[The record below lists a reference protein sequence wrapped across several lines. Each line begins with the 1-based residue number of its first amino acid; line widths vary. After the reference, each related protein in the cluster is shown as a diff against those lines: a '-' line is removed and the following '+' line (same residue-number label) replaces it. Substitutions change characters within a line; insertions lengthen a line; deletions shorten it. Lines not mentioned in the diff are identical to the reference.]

1 MSFLAPSLLWGLLAA
16 SVPFIIHLVS
26 NRRVQKVEFST
37 VRFIKE
43 LEHETIRQLKLRQW
57 ILLILRTIAIVLLVM
72 VFARPVKVGYFP
84 VWAAGDQSARLTF
97 LLDNS
102 ASISATVNGE
112 SLLQRSKVTVL
123 KLLGGMQDSPFIEIY
138 QSSPLKRVLSE
149 KLVSIETVEQV
160 ISTIDETTLEDDLW
174 HGVNTVLNQSDLN
187 VGQSGKVATREF
199 YIFSDFPATVPE
211 AWQLYSQNISDSP
224 AAWRFYLFPQPV
236 LKDNMTILSATVAS
250 SLLMPNQ
257 LMTVTT
263 DISNQADV
271 LKNNTPVQLYFEN
284 NRVGQVVSDFAPLE
298 MKNFAFQ
305 AFPGKTGTVHA
316 VLEIPEDD
324 YGHDNQRFFQFY
336 VPDRIRCKIVASS
349 AEEMSP
355 LKFALDSINRQSQ
368 FVETEEQISS
378 DLAQLSLDEVD
389 VLILLNPSVLSN
401 SAYREVERF
410 TSDGGGVIIFLGDRI
425 VTSGGELLRS
435 AFAIPR
441 ATDLIV
447 LGSDAFH
454 SVDHIAEEH
463 PLLHNFPVKELTS
476 EMPQLFSHVRM
487 ASSTGGDVLLSLSDS
502 DPLLM
507 EFRRH
512 LASVLVF
519 TTLPDLRWTD
529 LPVRGIF
536 VPLLHRMLVYLAG
549 EISDGF
555 MLQIDSQLT
564 VPLSGSVISRELTLV
579 KPSGKRVLM
588 VPDYQK
594 EQLNIAGTDEV
605 GVYHLFADKNEIA
618 SFVVNIAESE
628 DPGRRLR
635 GKELMRLFPEQRSRL
650 VDADEDA
657 LLAVSEARRGT
668 ELWRPFL
675 LAALAVLALETW
687 VGRVRKEEESS

>member
-1 MSFLAPSLLWGLLAA
+1 MSFLAPSVLWGLLAA

-43 LEHETIRQLKLRQW
+43 LEHETIRQLKLRQL
-57 ILLILRTIAIVLLVM
+57 ILLILRSLAIVLLVM

-102 ASISATVNGE
+102 ASMSASVEGE
-112 SLLQRSKVTVL
+112 SLLQRSKRTVL
-123 KLLGGMQDSPFIEIY
+123 TLLGGMKESPFIEIY
-138 QSSPLKRVLSE
+138 QSSPPKRVLSE
-149 KLVSIETVEQV
+149 ELVSLETVERALAD
-160 ISTIDETTLEDDLW
+160 IDESTFEDDLW
-174 HGVNTVLNQSDLN
+174 NGMNSVLDQSDTN
-187 VGQSGKVATREF
+187 IGQSDVVATREF
-199 YIFSDFPATVPE
+199 YIFSDFPASVPE
-211 AWQLYSQNISDSP
+211 DWQLYSENVTDSP
-224 AAWRFYLFPQPV
+224 VARRFYLFPQPIPE
-236 LKDNMTILSATVAS
+236 DNVAILSASVAS
-250 SLLMPNQ
+250 TLLMPDQ

-263 DISNQADV
+263 DIRNQTAIV
-271 LKNNTPVQLYFEN
+271 KKNTAVQLYFED
-284 NRVGQVVSDFAPLE
+284 NRVGQVVSDFAPSE
-298 MKNFAFQ
+298 TKNFAFQ
-305 AFPGKTGTVHA
+305 AFPGKTGTIHA

-324 YGHDNQRFFQFY
+324 YDHDNQRFLQFY
-336 VPDRIRCKIVASS
+336 VPDRIRCKIVASA
-349 AEEMSP
+349 AEELSL

-368 FVETEEQISS
+368 FVEIEEQISS
-378 DLAQLSLDEVD
+378 DLAQLSLEGVD
-389 VLILLNPSVLSN
+389 ILILVNPSDMS
-401 SAYREVERF
+401 SGAYREVERF
-410 TSDGGGVIIFLGDRI
+410 TGDGGGVIIFLGNRV
-425 VTSGGELLRS
+425 VTSGGELFRS
-435 AFAIPR
+435 AFALPR

-447 LGSDAFH
+447 LGNDAFH
-454 SVDHIAEEH
+454 SVVQIADEH

-476 EMPQLFSHVRM
+476 EMPQLFSHVRL
-487 ASSTGGDVLLSLSDS
+487 APAGGKVLLSLSDD

-507 EFRRH
+507 EFRRR

-549 EISDGF
+549 EMSDEF
-555 MLQIDSQLT
+555 TLQVGSELT
-564 VPLSGSVISRELTLV
+564 VPLSASVISKELTLG

-594 EQLNIAGTDEV
+594 EQLSVTETDEV
-605 GVYHLFADKNEIA
+605 GIYHLFAGTSEIA
-618 SFVVNIAESE
+618 SFVVNIVESE
-628 DPGRRLR
+628 DPDRRLS
-635 GKELMRLFPEQRSRL
+635 GEELRRLFPEQRSRL
-650 VDADEDA
+650 VDAEEDA
-657 LLAVSEARRGT
+657 FLAVSEARRGT

>member
-57 ILLILRTIAIVLLVM
+57 ILLLLRAIAIVLLVI

-84 VWAAGDQSARLTF
+84 VWATNQSARLTF

-102 ASISATVNGE
+102 ASLSASVNGE
-112 SLLQRSKVTVL
+112 SLLQRSKRTVVT
-123 KLLGGMQDSPFIEIY
+123 LLDGMQNSPFIEIY

-149 KLVSIETVEQV
+149 QLVSLETVERALAD
-160 ISTIDETTLEDDLW
+160 IDETTFEDDLW
-174 HGVNTVLNQSDLN
+174 YGVNSVLNRSESAVD
-187 VGQSGKVATREF
+187 QSGAVATREF
-199 YIFSDFPATVPE
+199 YIFSDFPATVPGG
-211 AWQLYSQNISDSP
+211 WQLDSENVSESST
-224 AAWRFYLFPQPV
+224 ARRFYLFPQPM
-236 LKDNMTILSATVAS
+236 LEDNVAILSASVAS
-250 SLLMPNQ
+250 TLMMPDQ

-263 DISNQADV
+263 YIGNQTAV
-271 LKNNTPVQLYFEN
+271 VKNNTPVQLYFED
-284 NRVGQVVSDFAPLE
+284 NRVGQVVSDFSPSE
-298 MKNFAFQ
+298 TKDFAFQ
-305 AFPGKTGTVHA
+305 AFPGKTGSIHA

-324 YGHDNQRFFQFY
+324 YDHDNQSFLQFY
-336 VPDRIRCKIVASS
+336 VPDKIRCKIVASA
-349 AEEMSP
+349 AEELS
-355 LKFALDSINRQSQ
+355 LLRFAIQSINRQSR
-368 FVETEEQISS
+368 FVEIEEQVSS
-378 DLAQLSLDEVD
+378 ELTQLSLQEADI
-389 VLILLNPSVLSN
+389 LILLNPSDLAGD
-401 SAYREVERF
+401 AYREAEQFMSR
-410 TSDGGGVIIFLGDRI
+410 GGGVIIFLGDR
-425 VTSGGELLRS
+425 VVASGGESFRR
-435 AFAIPR
+435 AFALPS

-454 SVDHIAEEH
+454 SVEQIANEH
-463 PLLHNFPVKELTS
+463 PLLHNFPVKELAS

-487 ASSTGGDVLLSLSDS
+487 APGGGEVLLSLSDS

-512 LASVLVF
+512 PSSVLVF

-549 EISDGF
+549 EVSEEF
-555 MLQIDSQLT
+555 MLQVGSELA
-564 VPLSGSVISRELTLV
+564 VPLSGSVISTELTLV
-579 KPSGKRVLM
+579 KPSGKKVLM

-594 EQLNIAGTDEV
+594 EQLTITETDEV
-605 GVYHLFADKNEIA
+605 GVYHLFAGENEIA

-628 DPGRRLR
+628 DPSRRL
-635 GKELMRLFPEQRSRL
+635 GGEELRRLFPEKRSRL

-657 LLAVSEARRGT
+657 FLAVSEARRGT

-687 VGRVRKEEESS
+687 VGRVRKEE